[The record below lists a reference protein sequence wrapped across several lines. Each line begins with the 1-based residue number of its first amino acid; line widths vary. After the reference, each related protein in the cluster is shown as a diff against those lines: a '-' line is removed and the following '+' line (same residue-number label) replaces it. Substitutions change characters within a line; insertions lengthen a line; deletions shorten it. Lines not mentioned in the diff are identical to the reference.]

1 MTSAFSTDPGFAA
14 VTDLV
19 RAHFGLIFAAARSAE
34 VEAGLRK
41 VMAKIGI
48 DDLTEFFDRL
58 QAQTSL
64 LDDLIAEL
72 TVGET
77 YFFRDPG
84 HFSFIRHEIVP
95 QMRCL
100 RGMDHVL
107 RVWSAGCAS
116 GEEAYSLAILVEE
129 LGLAGQA
136 QILATDI
143 SRAQLARARLAT
155 YGAWSIRG
163 DGARL
168 VGRYLRRTGD
178 RFQLAERFR
187 RRVKFAYLNL
197 AQDSYPSDVTKTS
210 GMDLVLCRNVFIY
223 LDTKTVSAIARRLYD
238 SLAAGGFLI
247 TGASD
252 PLLTEHAPFE
262 ILTTPAGAIY
272 RRPLLPEPRILPSP
286 PASAG
291 SPMPAALVQA
301 SEPCSPTVPA
311 MDTLAEARE
320 ALAQSDGKQVVELTN
335 PPTADVAA
343 TVLRVRALA
352 NLSDVETAAAT
363 AADAAARHPVSIEMG
378 FLHATLLMNLDR
390 YAEAASTLR
399 RVLYLDPSLAIA
411 QFALGATLCRLGNFG
426 GAARAYRNARDL
438 AARHSP
444 EEILTLSDGERAG
457 RLAAAAATQ
466 MAKFERLAEPA

>member
-1 MTSAFSTDPGFAA
+1 MNSAFSTDTGFAA
-14 VTDLV
+14 ITDLV
-19 RAHFGLIFAAARSAE
+19 RAHSGLIFAAARSAE
-34 VEAGLRK
+34 VEAGSRK

-48 DDLTEFFDRL
+48 GDLPEFFDRL

-100 RGMDHVL
+100 RRTDHVL

-116 GEEAYSLAILVEE
+116 GEEAYSLAILFEE
-129 LGLAGQA
+129 LGLAGQT

-143 SRAQLARARLAT
+143 SRAQLARARLAA

-168 VGRYLRRTGD
+168 VGPYLRRTGD

-197 AQDSYPSDVTKTS
+197 AQDSYPSYMTKTS

-223 LDTKTVSAIARRLYD
+223 LDAKTVSAIARRLYD

-247 TGASD
+247 AGASD
-252 PLLTEHAPFE
+252 PLLAEHAPFE

-272 RRPLLPEPRILPSP
+272 RRPFLPEPCILPSP

-291 SPMPAALVQA
+291 SSMPAAPA
-301 SEPCSPTVPA
+301 SEPCSRTVPA
-311 MDTLAEARE
+311 IDTLAEARE
-320 ALAQSDGKQVVELTN
+320 PLAQGNGKQVVELTN
-335 PPTADVAA
+335 PSTADVAA

-352 NLSDVETAAAT
+352 NLGDVETATAT
-363 AADAAARHPVSIEMG
+363 AAAAAARHPASIEMG

-390 YAEAASTLR
+390 YAEAASMLR

-411 QFALGATLCRLGNFG
+411 QFALGATFCRLGNFG

-438 AARHSP
+438 AARLSP
-444 EEILTLSDGERAG
+444 EKILTLSDGERAG
-457 RLAAAAATQ
+457 RLAQAASTQ
-466 MAKFERLAEPA
+466 MTKFERLAELA